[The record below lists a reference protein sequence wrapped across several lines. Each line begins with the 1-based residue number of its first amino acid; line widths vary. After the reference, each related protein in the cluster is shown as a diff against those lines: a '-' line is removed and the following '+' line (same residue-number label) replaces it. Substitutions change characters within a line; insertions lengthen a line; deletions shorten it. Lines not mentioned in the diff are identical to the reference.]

1 MILNFYQLFHHTV
14 LTILFCGSWLSSLL
28 STTLDTTQIIALTA
42 TLCMTLSTTPNLYI
56 WKFIVLLSR
65 VIMKSEK
72 SLDWWSWNLFP
83 HQVHFL
89 FHFEFEQQWS
99 YSLNP
104 RKICWTRVSSVN
116 INKMTILHQNQS
128 LQNMSH
134 VTWLTCMGDHLVAS
148 SSSYFCLSL
157 IELWPTSL
165 VTVHVGQEAAS
176 NSVFAP
182 RFRYLSIFTH
192 FRCFQF

>member
-1 MILNFYQLFHHTV
+1 
-14 LTILFCGSWLSSLL
+14 
-28 STTLDTTQIIALTA
+28 
-42 TLCMTLSTTPNLYI
+42 MTLSTTPNLYI

-72 SLDWWSWNLFP
+72 SMDWWSWNLFP

-104 RKICWTRVSSVN
+104 KKICSTRVSSVN

-157 IELWPTSL
+157 IELWPTSF

-192 FRCFQF
+192 FRCLQF

>member
-1 MILNFYQLFHHTV
+1 
-14 LTILFCGSWLSSLL
+14 
-28 STTLDTTQIIALTA
+28 
-42 TLCMTLSTTPNLYI
+42 
-56 WKFIVLLSR
+56 
-65 VIMKSEK
+65 MKSEK

-157 IELWPTSL
+157 IELLTNLIGDSTCRTRGCIKLGFRSQISISIDFYPFSMFTVLKIGQRSCETSL
-165 VTVHVGQEAAS
+165 RVVK
-176 NSVFAP
+176 NS
-182 RFRYLSIFTH
+182 
-192 FRCFQF
+192 